1 MTHMIKSAIAAVF
14 SIFIAGCTYMP
25 DIKSGPAE
33 AVRLDNGKVVQTALT
48 IVSDQNGFGPT
59 MMIAET
65 YDENRHHVSSSTIQ
79 GRGSAEVILAN
90 VVAPTI
96 GAIGAVQ
103 AASAIRPDT
112 TVNNNLSSSNANSS
126 SNSSSNAGV
135 TFTAEQRVQL
145 TNCQPVTVG
154 AIAYRSSNCR

>member
-1 MTHMIKSAIAAVF
+1 MTHMIKGAIAVVF
-14 SIFIAGCTYMP
+14 LIFAAGCTYMP

-33 AVRLDNGKVVQTALT
+33 AVHLDNGKVVQTALT

-59 MMIAET
+59 MIVAET

-79 GRGSAEVILAN
+79 GRGSAEVILAH
-90 VVAPTI
+90 VAAPMI

-103 AASAIRPDT
+103 AAGAIRPDT
-112 TVNNNLSSSNANSS
+112 TMNNNLSSSNSS
-126 SNSSSNAGV
+126 SNSSSDAGV